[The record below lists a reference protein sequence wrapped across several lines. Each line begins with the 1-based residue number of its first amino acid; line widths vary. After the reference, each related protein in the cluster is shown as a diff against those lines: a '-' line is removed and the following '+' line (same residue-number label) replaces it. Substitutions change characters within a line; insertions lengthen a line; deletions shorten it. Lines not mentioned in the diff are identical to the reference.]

1 MVLLA
6 SKYDQ
11 SRFFR
16 AEDLTQDKVLRIK
29 SVTEESIGQ
38 GPDQQKKLVVWFTNH
53 PKGLVLNRTNNRT
66 IRGAYG
72 DDVAGWIGNFAGLF
86 RTQAAFRGAVV
97 GALRVRIPPPK
108 QAKPLVADT
117 LDSFAAPPAQEAAK
131 PAAVTTPAPAT
142 PPEAD
147 PDLDDEIPY

>member
-6 SKYDQ
+6 SMYDQ
-11 SRFFR
+11 SRFLR
-16 AEDLTQDKVLRIK
+16 AEDLTQEKVLRIK
-29 SVTEESIGQ
+29 SVTEETVGQ
-38 GPDQQKKLVVWFTNH
+38 GADQEKKLVVWFTNN
-53 PKGLVLNRTNNRT
+53 PKGLPLNRTNNRT

-72 DDVAGWIGNFAGLF
+72 DDVAGWIGKLIVLF
-86 RTQAAFRGAVV
+86 RTQADFRGELV

-108 QAKPLVADT
+108 QAKPLVANT
-117 LDSFAAPPAQEAAK
+117 LDSFAAPPPQEAAK